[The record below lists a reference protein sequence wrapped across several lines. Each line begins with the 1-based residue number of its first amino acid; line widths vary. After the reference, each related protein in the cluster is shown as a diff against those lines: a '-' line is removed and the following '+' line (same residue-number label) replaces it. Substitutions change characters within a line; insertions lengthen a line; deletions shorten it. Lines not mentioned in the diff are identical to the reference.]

1 MSIYLFQVNNRN
13 TRTRCKICSKLT
25 IKPPEWHNWFYSGVF
40 IFNSEQILYFFFTV
54 IVITFQLVNLH
65 WVEASH
71 TFHIV
76 TIYKKTLY
84 NSICTIRDGILT
96 WRESRRWN
104 FTPGPISY
112 AFGVISI
119 SRIVGLYCPQYV
131 IYNFYNM
138 KIFTHVL
145 KLIK

>member
-13 TRTRCKICSKLT
+13 TRARCEICSKLT

-40 IFNSEQILYFFFTV
+40 IFNSEQILYFFLTV
-54 IVITFQLVNLH
+54 IVIAFQLVNLH

-71 TFHIV
+71 TFYIA
-76 TIYKKTLY
+76 TIYKKTLD
-84 NSICTIRDGILT
+84 NSICTIRDGILP
-96 WRESRRWN
+96 WKESRGWN

-119 SRIVGLYCPQYV
+119 FSHSGLILSSICD
-131 IYNFYNM
+131 I
-138 KIFTHVL
+138 
-145 KLIK
+145 